1 MSDARFKCPHCGQI
15 FAGLAEDAGL
25 ETDCPS
31 CGKTFRLEI
40 LKDARPAR
48 PSGLM
53 CYCGMFRNYVKFSGR
68 AARREFWW
76 AVLFNMLAAFLFGM
90 ADELVFDEY
99 DDWKGAFA
107 LLYLLATSLPM
118 LALQFRRL
126 HDTNKSGWWWL
137 LLPLPVVNL
146 AYLVWL
152 IDAGDKGRNRFGPD
166 PKGRE

>member
-1 MSDARFKCPHCGQI
+1 
-15 FAGLAEDAGL
+15 
-25 ETDCPS
+25 
-31 CGKTFRLEI
+31 
-40 LKDARPAR
+40 
-48 PSGLM
+48 M
-53 CYCGMFRNYVKFSGR
+53 CYFGMFRNYVKFSGR
-68 AARREFWW
+68 VTRREFWW

-90 ADELVFDEY
+90 ADELAFDEY
-99 DDWKGAFA
+99 DDWKGIFA
-107 LLYLLATSLPM
+107 LVYVLGTFLPM

-152 IDAGDKGRNRFGPD
+152 IDDGDPGRNRFGSD